1 MKLSKINIGLLAALE
16 GQGSAS
22 KGMWGHK
29 SYVMRFSWL
38 TLFLIPLKIRSEG
51 RSASKGKGVRGHKS
65 NVRGPWQTLF
75 FIPWQISVCWPCEG
89 ALKGDAGTQVLCHE
103 ISGCLCS

>member
-29 SYVMRFSWL
+29 SYVMKFLADFVLDTFENHRFAAVH
-38 TLFLIPLKIRSEG
+38 R
-51 RSASKGKGVRGHKS
+51 GKG
-65 NVRGPWQTLF
+65 QL
-75 FIPWQISVCWPCEG
+75 Q
-89 ALKGDAGTQVLCHE
+89 
-103 ISGCLCS
+103 SGCGDTSPMS